1 MKKSTGSRKVKT
13 AVFISGTGSN
23 LKAIIN
29 NCNNKNINA
38 SISFVISDNPDALG
52 LQIAKEN
59 GILIKV
65 INFKEFKKRKDFDQ
79 TLLNFLS
86 SNELDLIVLA
96 GFMKILPRMITD
108 KFKGRI
114 VNIHPSILPKYP
126 GTQTHAKVMK
136 NKDRFHGVSIHFV
149 NEILD
154 SGQLIAQGIINTKPN
169 QSESNLIKRIHKVE
183 HLLYPK
189 VIKYLC
195 ENKIYL
201 EDNKVIYNLVNE
213 TYNQKKNLMYVK
225 YDEI

>member
-1 MKKSTGSRKVKT
+1 MKKIGVL
-13 AVFISGTGSN
+13 ISGTGSN

-201 EDNKVIYNLVNE
+201 EDNKVIYNLENE
-213 TYNQKKNLMYVK
+213 TYNQKRNLMYVK

>member
-1 MKKSTGSRKVKT
+1 MKKIGVL
-13 AVFISGTGSN
+13 ISGTGSN

-96 GFMKILPRMITD
+96 GFMKILPKMITD
-108 KFKGRI
+108 KFEGRI

-126 GTQTHAKVMK
+126 GTKTHAKVMK

-183 HLLYPK
+183 HILYPK

-201 EDNKVIYNLVNE
+201 EHNKVIYNLKNE
-213 TYNQKKNLMYVK
+213 PYNQKRNLMYVK

>member
-1 MKKSTGSRKVKT
+1 MKKIGVL
-13 AVFISGTGSN
+13 ISGTGSN

-38 SISFVISDNPDALG
+38 SISFVISDNPEALG

-79 TLLNFLS
+79 ALLNFLS

-225 YDEI
+225 YNEI

>member
-1 MKKSTGSRKVKT
+1 MKKIGVL
-13 AVFISGTGSN
+13 ISGTGSN

-38 SISFVISDNPDALG
+38 SISFVVSDNPDALG

-183 HLLYPK
+183 HTLYPK

-201 EDNKVIYNLVNE
+201 EDNKVIYNLENE
-213 TYNQKKNLMYVK
+213 TYNQKRNLMYVK

>member
-1 MKKSTGSRKVKT
+1 MKKIGVL
-13 AVFISGTGSN
+13 ISGTGSN

-38 SISFVISDNPDALG
+38 SISFVVSDNPDALG

-86 SNELDLIVLA
+86 SNEFDLIVLA

-201 EDNKVIYNLVNE
+201 EDNKVIYNLENE
-213 TYNQKKNLMYVK
+213 TYNQKRNLMYVK

>member
-1 MKKSTGSRKVKT
+1 MKKIGVL
-13 AVFISGTGSN
+13 ISGTGSN

-201 EDNKVIYNLVNE
+201 EDDKVIYNLENE
-213 TYNQKKNLMYVK
+213 TYNQKNLMYVK
-225 YDEI
+225 YNEI

>member
-1 MKKSTGSRKVKT
+1 MKKIGVL
-13 AVFISGTGSN
+13 ISGTGSN

-38 SISFVISDNPDALG
+38 SISFVVSDNPDALG

-201 EDNKVIYNLVNE
+201 EDNKVIYNLENE
-213 TYNQKKNLMYVK
+213 TYNQKKNLMYIK

>member
-1 MKKSTGSRKVKT
+1 MKKIGVL
-13 AVFISGTGSN
+13 ISGTGSN

-59 GILIKV
+59 GIKV

-79 TLLNFLS
+79 ALLNFLS

-213 TYNQKKNLMYVK
+213 TYNQKKNLMLVK
-225 YDEI
+225 YNEI

>member
-1 MKKSTGSRKVKT
+1 MKKIGVL
-13 AVFISGTGSN
+13 ISGTGSN

-38 SISFVISDNPDALG
+38 SISFVISDNPEALG

-79 TLLNFLS
+79 ALLNFLS

-201 EDNKVIYNLVNE
+201 EDDKVIYNL
-213 TYNQKKNLMYVK
+213 
-225 YDEI
+225 

>member
-1 MKKSTGSRKVKT
+1 MKKIGVL
-13 AVFISGTGSN
+13 ISGTGSN

-38 SISFVISDNPDALG
+38 SISFVISDNPEALG

-79 TLLNFLS
+79 ALLNFLS

-136 NKDRFHGVSIHFV
+136 NNDRFNGVSIHFV

-154 SGQLIAQGIINTKPN
+154 SGQLIAQEIINTKPN

-201 EDNKVIYNLVNE
+201 EDDKVIYNLENE

-225 YDEI
+225 YNEI

>member
-1 MKKSTGSRKVKT
+1 MKKIGVL
-13 AVFISGTGSN
+13 ISGTGSN

-136 NKDRFHGVSIHFV
+136 NNDRFHGVSIHFV

-201 EDNKVIYNLVNE
+201 EDDKVIYNLENE

-225 YDEI
+225 YYEI

>member
-1 MKKSTGSRKVKT
+1 MKKIGVL
-13 AVFISGTGSN
+13 ISGTGSN

-38 SISFVISDNPDALG
+38 SISFVVSDNPDALG

-201 EDNKVIYNLVNE
+201 EDNKVIYNLENE
-213 TYNQKKNLMYVK
+213 TYNQKRNLMYVK

>member
-1 MKKSTGSRKVKT
+1 MKKIGVL
-13 AVFISGTGSN
+13 ISGTGSN
-23 LKAIIN
+23 LKAIID

-65 INFKEFKKRKDFDQ
+65 INFKGFKERKDFDQ

-201 EDNKVIYNLVNE
+201 EDNKVIYNLENE
-213 TYNQKKNLMYVK
+213 TYNQKRNLMSVK

>member
-1 MKKSTGSRKVKT
+1 MKKIGVL
-13 AVFISGTGSN
+13 ISGTGSN

-38 SISFVISDNPDALG
+38 SISFVVSDNPDALG

-126 GTQTHAKVMK
+126 GTQTHSKVMK

-201 EDNKVIYNLVNE
+201 EDNKVIYNLENE
-213 TYNQKKNLMYVK
+213 TYNQKRNLMYVK

>member
-1 MKKSTGSRKVKT
+1 MKKIGVL
-13 AVFISGTGSN
+13 ISGTGSN

-201 EDNKVIYNLVNE
+201 EDNKVIYNLENE
-213 TYNQKKNLMYVK
+213 TYNKKKNLMLVK
-225 YDEI
+225 YNEI

>member
-1 MKKSTGSRKVKT
+1 MKKIGVL
-13 AVFISGTGSN
+13 ISGTGSN

-38 SISFVISDNPDALG
+38 LISFVISDNPDALG

-201 EDNKVIYNLVNE
+201 EDNKVIYNLENE
-213 TYNQKKNLMYVK
+213 TYNQKRNLMYVK

>member
-1 MKKSTGSRKVKT
+1 MKKIGVL
-13 AVFISGTGSN
+13 ISGTGSN

-38 SISFVISDNPDALG
+38 SISFVISDNPEALG

-79 TLLNFLS
+79 ALLNFLS

>member
-1 MKKSTGSRKVKT
+1 MKKIGVL
-13 AVFISGTGSN
+13 ISGTGSN

-169 QSESNLIKRIHKVE
+169 QSKSNLIKRIHKVE
-183 HLLYPK
+183 HLPVSYTHLTLPTTHD
-189 VIKYLC
+189 V
-195 ENKIYL
+195 
-201 EDNKVIYNLVNE
+201 
-213 TYNQKKNLMYVK
+213 
-225 YDEI
+225 

>member
-1 MKKSTGSRKVKT
+1 MKKIGVL
-13 AVFISGTGSN
+13 ISGTGSN

-38 SISFVISDNPDALG
+38 SISFVISDNPEALG

-201 EDNKVIYNLVNE
+201 EDNKVIYNLENE

>member
-1 MKKSTGSRKVKT
+1 MKKIGVL
-13 AVFISGTGSN
+13 ISGTGSN

-38 SISFVISDNPDALG
+38 SISFVISDNPDALW

-201 EDNKVIYNLVNE
+201 EDNKVIYNLENE
-213 TYNQKKNLMYVK
+213 TYNQKKNLMYIK

>member
-1 MKKSTGSRKVKT
+1 MKKIGVL
-13 AVFISGTGSN
+13 ISGTGSN

-38 SISFVISDNPDALG
+38 SISFVISDNPEALG

-79 TLLNFLS
+79 ALLNFLS

-201 EDNKVIYNLVNE
+201 EDDKVIYNLENE
-213 TYNQKKNLMYVK
+213 TYNQKNLMYVK
-225 YDEI
+225 YNEI

>member
-1 MKKSTGSRKVKT
+1 MKKIGVL
-13 AVFISGTGSN
+13 ISGTGSN

-136 NKDRFHGVSIHFV
+136 NNDRFHGVSIHFV

-201 EDNKVIYNLVNE
+201 EDNKVIYNLENE
-213 TYNQKKNLMYVK
+213 PYNQKRNLMYVK

>member
-1 MKKSTGSRKVKT
+1 MKKIGVL
-13 AVFISGTGSN
+13 ISGTGSN

-38 SISFVISDNPDALG
+38 SISFVISDNPEALG

-79 TLLNFLS
+79 ALLNFLS

-201 EDNKVIYNLVNE
+201 EDDKVIYNLENE

-225 YDEI
+225 YYEI

>member
-1 MKKSTGSRKVKT
+1 MKKIGVL
-13 AVFISGTGSN
+13 ISGTGSN

-79 TLLNFLS
+79 ALLNFLS

-201 EDNKVIYNLVNE
+201 EDDKVIYNLENE

-225 YDEI
+225 YNEI

>member
-1 MKKSTGSRKVKT
+1 MKKIGVL
-13 AVFISGTGSN
+13 ISGTGSN

-38 SISFVISDNPDALG
+38 SISFVISDNPEALG

-79 TLLNFLS
+79 ALLNFLS

-201 EDNKVIYNLVNE
+201 EDDKVIYNLENE

-225 YDEI
+225 YNEI

>member
-1 MKKSTGSRKVKT
+1 MKKIGVL
-13 AVFISGTGSN
+13 ISGTGSN

-38 SISFVISDNPDALG
+38 SISFVVSDNPDALG

-169 QSESNLIKRIHKVE
+169 QSESELIERIHKVE

-201 EDNKVIYNLVNE
+201 EDNKVIYNLENE
-213 TYNQKKNLMYVK
+213 TYNQKRNLMYVK

>member
-1 MKKSTGSRKVKT
+1 MKKIGVL
-13 AVFISGTGSN
+13 ISGTGSN
-23 LKAIIN
+23 LKAIID

-38 SISFVISDNPDALG
+38 SISFVISDNPEALG

-201 EDNKVIYNLVNE
+201 EDNKVIYNLENE
-213 TYNQKKNLMYVK
+213 TYNQKKNLMYIK

>member
-1 MKKSTGSRKVKT
+1 MKKIGVL
-13 AVFISGTGSN
+13 ISGTGSN
-23 LKAIIN
+23 LKAIID

-86 SNELDLIVLA
+86 SNEFDLIVLA

>member
-1 MKKSTGSRKVKT
+1 MKKIGVL
-13 AVFISGTGSN
+13 ISGTGSN

-79 TLLNFLS
+79 ALLNFLS

>member
-1 MKKSTGSRKVKT
+1 MKKIGVL
-13 AVFISGTGSN
+13 ISGTGSN
-23 LKAIIN
+23 LKAIID

-201 EDNKVIYNLVNE
+201 EDNKVIYNLENE
-213 TYNQKKNLMYVK
+213 TYNQKKNLMYIK

>member
-1 MKKSTGSRKVKT
+1 MKKIGVL
-13 AVFISGTGSN
+13 ISGTGSN

-65 INFKEFKKRKDFDQ
+65 INFKEFKQRKDFDQ

-201 EDNKVIYNLVNE
+201 EDNKVIYNLENE
-213 TYNQKKNLMYVK
+213 TYNQKKNLMYIK

>member
-1 MKKSTGSRKVKT
+1 MKKIGVL
-13 AVFISGTGSN
+13 ISGTGSN

-201 EDNKVIYNLVNE
+201 EDNKVIYNLENE
-213 TYNQKKNLMYVK
+213 TYNQKKNLMYIK

>member
-1 MKKSTGSRKVKT
+1 MKKIGVL
-13 AVFISGTGSN
+13 ISGTGSN

-136 NKDRFHGVSIHFV
+136 NNDRFHGVSIHFV

>member
-1 MKKSTGSRKVKT
+1 MKKIGVL
-13 AVFISGTGSN
+13 ISGTGSN

-38 SISFVISDNPDALG
+38 SISFVISDNPEALG

-79 TLLNFLS
+79 ALLNFLS

-136 NKDRFHGVSIHFV
+136 NNDRFHGVSIHFV

-201 EDNKVIYNLVNE
+201 EDDKVIYNLENE

-225 YDEI
+225 YNEI

>member
-1 MKKSTGSRKVKT
+1 MKKIGVL
-13 AVFISGTGSN
+13 ISGTGSN

-38 SISFVISDNPDALG
+38 SISFVISDNPEALG

-79 TLLNFLS
+79 ALLNFLS

-136 NKDRFHGVSIHFV
+136 NNDRFHGVSIHFV

-201 EDNKVIYNLVNE
+201 EDNKVIYNLENE
-213 TYNQKKNLMYVK
+213 TYNQKKNLMLVK
-225 YDEI
+225 YNEI

>member
-1 MKKSTGSRKVKT
+1 MKKIGVL
-13 AVFISGTGSN
+13 ISGTGSN
-23 LKAIIN
+23 LKAIID

-65 INFKEFKKRKDFDQ
+65 INFKGFKERKDFDQ

-201 EDNKVIYNLVNE
+201 EDNKVIYNLENE

>member
-1 MKKSTGSRKVKT
+1 MKKIGVL
-13 AVFISGTGSN
+13 ISGTGSN

-201 EDNKVIYNLVNE
+201 EDNKVIYNLENE

>member
-1 MKKSTGSRKVKT
+1 MKKIGVL
-13 AVFISGTGSN
+13 ISGTGSN

-38 SISFVISDNPDALG
+38 SISFVISDNPEALG

-79 TLLNFLS
+79 ALLNFLS

-136 NKDRFHGVSIHFV
+136 NNDRFHGVSIHFV

-201 EDNKVIYNLVNE
+201 EDDKVIYNLENE

-225 YDEI
+225 YYEI

>member
-1 MKKSTGSRKVKT
+1 MKKIGVL
-13 AVFISGTGSN
+13 ISGTGSN

-201 EDNKVIYNLVNE
+201 EDNKVIYNLENE
-213 TYNQKKNLMYVK
+213 PYNQKRNLMYVK